1 MSDNQEI
8 QNEIEES
15 KELWELSNPSERLL
29 FKSKYLMISNL
40 NSKMTA
46 TQNIL
51 LSLCLLYAK
60 IEGNSAKAEFDI
72 SEVIELTNN
81 SKYRCYDAKVITNDR
96 TVVSTTYINLVADHP
111 VSGLKM
117 VGETVQMFSKIKY
130 EKGKYIAYF
139 NTSIDDGDKKE
150 SDIVKILRSK
160 EQNPVIYNLEK
171 FAKLRT
177 VGQMLYEHL
186 LIASSHGHRELILS
200 VEDLAQIFKAT
211 SDYASQFKVIRY
223 KYLAPAIEDI
233 NTHTNLDVQV
243 NYIKSGRS
251 VTHVS
256 LVWLVDKVELP
267 PTEKQVVYM
276 KELYVKLSKLNLT
289 DEEDLEL
296 LKKLKTGQRYTRN
309 EAGALIARASNLEKS
324 LISQNKSLKPIG
336 EIEQQLY
343 SDFFSNFDKIV
354 PKMRNDIL
362 TTIQEFPDS
371 ERENLLKYAHELY
384 LQNNAQSIGYIVEV
398 LQEWLKVGVTNLT
411 EALET
416 HDENYGPTYGVIPK
430 DVEVSPEF
438 KKAMNLWKE

>member
-51 LSLCLLYAK
+51 LSLCFLHAK
-60 IEGNSAKAEFDI
+60 IEGKSAKAEFDI
-72 SEVIELTNN
+72 NEVIELTNN
-81 SKYRCYDAKVITNDR
+81 NHYKRYTKEIITKDR
-96 TVVSTTYINLVADHP
+96 TVVSTTYINLVDDEM
-111 VSGLKM
+111 VSGTQL
-117 VGETVQMFSKIKY
+117 VGETIQIFSKIRY
-130 EKGKYIAYF
+130 EKGKYTAYF
-139 NTSIDDGDKKE
+139 NTSMNDDDE
-150 SDIVKILRSK
+150 SDIVKLLRSK

-177 VGQMLYEHL
+177 VGQILYEHL
-186 LIASSHGHRELILS
+186 LIASSYGHRELVLS
-200 VEDLAQIFKAT
+200 VEDLTQIFKAT

-309 EAGALIARASNLEKS
+309 EAGALIARASYLEKS

-343 SDFFSNFDKIV
+343 SDFFSNFDNIV

-384 LQNNAQSIGYIVEV
+384 LQNNGQSIGYIVEV
-398 LQEWLKVGVTNLT
+398 LQEWLNAGVTNLT
-411 EALET
+411 EALKT
-416 HDENYGPTYGVIPK
+416 HDENYGPTYGVVPK
-430 DVEVSPEF
+430 EVEVSSEF
-438 KKAMNLWKE
+438 KNAMDLWKD

>member
-51 LSLCLLYAK
+51 LSLCFLHAK
-60 IEGNSAKAEFDI
+60 IEGKSAKAEFDI
-72 SEVIELTNN
+72 NEVIELTNN
-81 SKYRCYDAKVITNDR
+81 NHYKRYTKEIITKDR
-96 TVVSTTYINLVADHP
+96 TVVSTTYINLVDDET
-111 VSGLKM
+111 VSGTQL
-117 VGETVQMFSKIKY
+117 VGETIQIFSKIRY
-130 EKGKYIAYF
+130 EKGKYTAYF
-139 NTSIDDGDKKE
+139 NTSMNDDEE
-150 SDIVKILRSK
+150 SDIVKLLRSK

-177 VGQMLYEHL
+177 VGQILYEHL
-186 LIASSHGHRELILS
+186 LIASSYGHRELVLS

-309 EAGALIARASNLEKS
+309 EAGALIARASYLEKS

-343 SDFFSNFDKIV
+343 SDFFSNFDNIV

-371 ERENLLKYAHELY
+371 ERENLLKYAYELF
-384 LQNNAQSIGYIVEV
+384 LQNNGNSIGYIVEV
-398 LQEWLKVGVTNLT
+398 LQEWLNAGVTNLT
-411 EALET
+411 EALKT
-416 HDENYGPTYGVIPK
+416 HDENYGPTYGVVPK
-430 DVEVSPEF
+430 DVKVSLEF
-438 KKAMNLWKE
+438 KNAMDLWKD

>member
-51 LSLCLLYAK
+51 LSLCFLHAK
-60 IEGNSAKAEFDI
+60 IEGKSAKAEFDI
-72 SEVIELTNN
+72 NEVIELTNN
-81 SKYRCYDAKVITNDR
+81 NHYKRYTKEIITKDR
-96 TVVSTTYINLVADHP
+96 TVVSTTYINLVDDET
-111 VSGLKM
+111 VSGTQL
-117 VGETVQMFSKIKY
+117 VGETIQIFSKIRY
-130 EKGKYIAYF
+130 EKGKYTAYF
-139 NTSIDDGDKKE
+139 NTSMNDDEE
-150 SDIVKILRSK
+150 SDIVKLLRSK

-177 VGQMLYEHL
+177 VGQILYEHL
-186 LIASSHGHRELILS
+186 LIASSYGHRELILS

-289 DEEDLEL
+289 DEKDLEL

-309 EAGALIARASNLEKS
+309 EAGTLIARASYLEKS

-343 SDFFSNFDKIV
+343 SDFFSNFDNIV

-384 LQNNAQSIGYIVEV
+384 LQNNGQSIGYIVEV
-398 LQEWLKVGVTNLT
+398 LQEWLNAGVTNLT

-416 HDENYGPTYGVIPK
+416 HDENYGPTYGVMPK
-430 DVEVSPEF
+430 DVEVSSEF
-438 KKAMNLWKE
+438 KNAMDLWKE

>member
-15 KELWELSNPSERLL
+15 KELWELSNSSERLL

-51 LSLCLLYAK
+51 LSLCFLHAK
-60 IEGNSAKAEFDI
+60 IEGKSAKAEFDI
-72 SEVIELTNN
+72 NEVIELTNN
-81 SKYRCYDAKVITNDR
+81 NHYKRYTKEIITKDR
-96 TVVSTTYINLVADHP
+96 TVVSTTYINLVDDEM
-111 VSGLKM
+111 VSGTQL
-117 VGETVQMFSKIKY
+117 VGETIQIFSKIRY
-130 EKGKYIAYF
+130 EKGKYTAYF
-139 NTSIDDGDKKE
+139 NTSMNDDEE
-150 SDIVKILRSK
+150 SDIVKLLRSK

-177 VGQMLYEHL
+177 VGQILYEHL
-186 LIASSHGHRELILS
+186 LIASSYGHRELVLS

-309 EAGALIARASNLEKS
+309 EAGALIARASYLEKS

-343 SDFFSNFDKIV
+343 SDFFSNFDNIV

-384 LQNNAQSIGYIVEV
+384 LQNNGQSIGYIVEV
-398 LQEWLKVGVTNLT
+398 LQEWLNAGVTNLT
-411 EALET
+411 EALKT
-416 HDENYGPTYGVIPK
+416 HDENYGPTYEVVPK
-430 DVEVSPEF
+430 EVEVSSEF
-438 KKAMNLWKE
+438 KNAMDLWKE

>member
-51 LSLCLLYAK
+51 LSLCFLHAK
-60 IEGNSAKAEFDI
+60 IEGKSAKAEFDI
-72 SEVIELTNN
+72 NEVIELTNN
-81 SKYRCYDAKVITNDR
+81 NHYKRYTKEIITKDR
-96 TVVSTTYINLVADHP
+96 TVVSTTYINLVDDET
-111 VSGLKM
+111 VSGTQL
-117 VGETVQMFSKIKY
+117 VGETIQIFSKIRY
-130 EKGKYIAYF
+130 EKGKYTAYF
-139 NTSIDDGDKKE
+139 NTSMNDDEE
-150 SDIVKILRSK
+150 SDIVKLLRSK

-177 VGQMLYEHL
+177 VGQILYEHL
-186 LIASSHGHRELILS
+186 LIASSYGHRELILS

-289 DEEDLEL
+289 DEKDLEL

-309 EAGALIARASNLEKS
+309 EAGTLIARASYLEKS

-343 SDFFSNFDKIV
+343 SDFFSNFDNIV

-371 ERENLLKYAHELY
+371 ERENLLKYAHKLY
-384 LQNNAQSIGYIVEV
+384 LQNNGQSIGYIVEV
-398 LQEWLKVGVTNLT
+398 LQEWLNAGVTNLT

-416 HDENYGPTYGVIPK
+416 HDENYGPTYGVMPK
-430 DVEVSPEF
+430 DVEVSSEF
-438 KKAMNLWKE
+438 KNAMDLWKE

>member
-51 LSLCLLYAK
+51 LSLCFLHAK
-60 IEGNSAKAEFDI
+60 IEGKSAKAEFDI
-72 SEVIELTNN
+72 NEVIELTNN
-81 SKYRCYDAKVITNDR
+81 NHYKRYTKEIITKDR
-96 TVVSTTYINLVADHP
+96 TVVSTTYINLVDDET
-111 VSGLKM
+111 VSGTQL
-117 VGETVQMFSKIKY
+117 VGETIQIFSKIRY
-130 EKGKYIAYF
+130 EKGKYTAYF
-139 NTSIDDGDKKE
+139 NTSMNDDEE
-150 SDIVKILRSK
+150 SDIVKLLRSK

-171 FAKLRT
+171 FAKLKT
-177 VGQMLYEHL
+177 VGQILYEHL
-186 LIASSHGHRELILS
+186 LIASSYGHRELILS

-251 VTHVS
+251 VTHIS
-256 LVWLVDKVELP
+256 LVWLVDKVALP

-296 LKKLKTGQRYTRN
+296 LKKLKIGQRYTRN
-309 EAGALIARASNLEKS
+309 EASALIARASYLEKS
-324 LISQNKSLKPIG
+324 LISQNKGLKPIG
-336 EIEQQLY
+336 EFDQQLY
-343 SDFFSNFDKIV
+343 SDFFSNFDNIV
-354 PKMRNDIL
+354 PRMRNDIL

-371 ERENLLKYAHELY
+371 ERENLLKYAYELF
-384 LQNNAQSIGYIVEV
+384 LQNNGNSIGYIVEV
-398 LQEWLKVGVTNLT
+398 LNEWLKAGVTNLT
-411 EALET
+411 EALKI

-430 DVEVSPEF
+430 DAEVSQEF
-438 KKAMNLWKE
+438 KNAMDLWKD